1 MMIVSAIAIAV
12 LLPLANASILT
23 SRGSLPSSLQSC
35 LKTTDVET
43 LYPGNPKYDERRK
56 PQNRNYD
63 PHPEVIVLPSSS
75 KQVARVVRC
84 VAAEKGKVKITARGG
99 GHSYAAYSYTGQ
111 VIVDS
116 SKMKAMTI
124 YDKKREVSVQ
134 WGQTLK
140 PLVVAIGKR
149 GFALPHGTCPD
160 VGVAGHALGGGWGF
174 LSRKW
179 GWFVDHGMYGFMFDA
194 ADAFDNVLTLSTVV
208 SMEFVDVNGNIKT
221 LNPRSTGLDGELWWA
236 LRGAG
241 SNNFGIVTSF
251 TFAMEKAPTAMVN
264 YELAFASESDCT
276 ELLLAIQEHGSLPA
290 DDPNGIPLELGAEVD
305 FTGLAPGDTQ
315 ACVLTGQYVG
325 TKPAFL
331 SLIDRLLGRRGLKWI
346 DSDSYIKVFKDWIS
360 AETDRMD
367 DPMPA
372 EYYYAKSLLDD
383 GTPGYTARSAESIF
397 DALRSAREIE
407 GLETDVAFDLNGPG
421 STPNRPPSTGDMA
434 FNHRR
439 SLFSIQTDSFNF
451 PGFTDPT
458 REKAMGKLADLADAI
473 EQADPTAEWNAYQNY
488 VDPRLEDFGRAYYG
502 SNLDR
507 LKHLKSVTDPD
518 TVFYFPQ
525 GLSRA

>member
-1 MMIVSAIAIAV
+1 MFLPVIAIAA
-12 LLPLANASILT
+12 LLPLVNASVLKG
-23 SRGSLPSSLQSC
+23 RALPTSLQNC
-35 LKTTDVET
+35 LKNTGVEA
-43 LYPGNPKYDERRK
+43 LYPGNPEYDERRK

-75 KQVARVVRC
+75 KEVAGTVRC
-84 VAAEKGKVKITARGG
+84 VAAEKGNVKITARGG
-99 GHSYAAYSYTGQ
+99 GHSYAAYSYAGQ

-116 SKMKAMTI
+116 RRMKAMTI
-124 YDKKREVSVQ
+124 DDKRGEVSVQ

-179 GWFVDHGMYGFMFDA
+179 GWFVDH
-194 ADAFDNVLTLSTVV
+194 VV
-208 SMEFVDVNGNIKT
+208 SMEFVDIDGNIKT
-221 LNPRSTGLDGELWWA
+221 LSPKSTGLDGELWWA

-241 SNNFGIVTSF
+241 SNSFGIVTSF
-251 TFAMEKAPTAMVN
+251 TFAMEKAPAAMVN
-264 YELAFASESDCT
+264 YELAFASESDCAK
-276 ELLLAIQEHGSLPA
+276 LLLAVQEHGSLPA

-305 FTGLAPGDTQ
+305 FTGRGTGDTQ

-331 SLIDRLLGRRGLKWI
+331 SLMDRLLVRRGLKWI
-346 DSDSYIKVFKDWIS
+346 DSASYIKVFKDWIS

-383 GTPGYTARSAESIF
+383 GTPGYTTRSAESIF
-397 DALRSAREIE
+397 DALRSAREIK

-421 STPNRPPSTGDMA
+421 SAPNRPPSTGDMA
-434 FNHRR
+434 FNHRG

-451 PGFTDPT
+451 PGFSDPAH
-458 REKAMGKLADLADAI
+458 EKAIGKLSDLADAI
-473 EQADPTAEWNAYQNY
+473 KQADPTAEWHAYQNY
-488 VDPRLEDFGRAYYG
+488 VDPRLEDFGHAYYG
-502 SNLDR
+502 SNLER
-507 LKHLKSVTDPD
+507 LKHLKSVTDPN
-518 TVFYFPQ
+518 TVFDFPQ